1 MNKKFWE
8 RTTTDLGLWKGMNG
22 WLETV
27 IPYDEI
33 AKPVNK
39 SQAHLAAFTRNPKYQ
54 GNFVPETVSRNL
66 IAKEDSQL
74 SEEVGIQQAP
84 NAPSEPTTRYGLIR
98 ADDAATGRRSQPIRF
113 HRDTPHWGNTGTV
126 RYGLNFWPVVQN
138 SHYTNMNRTY
148 YNGFLAESMAY
159 YTAYYQ
165 HWEGGIRNAATYTG
179 WKGRNQTK
187 KVVNTLDWKMN
198 KKGEIYP
205 GNKMTTISA
214 VGVDIESLAQYGD
227 FTTWPQIMW
236 GSLPNT
242 LEREIVTEYAPWMD
256 ILGIRSQEDF
266 NDPILNSTK
275 EFSMYQVNDSAAAIQ
290 IEGTKAL
297 RLQQYCLPDHTS
309 WVWRKMSEYLGANY
323 SLQSF
328 VDAICMIVQTSI
340 SYAKLRPEFKSEFE
354 TLTLNWLNQYC
365 PIENQEWD
373 KNKLLAVN
381 DLWRLISQGNSGQR
395 MDMEKGSLGADV
407 PVALNSRRGTNN
419 PNQLRDEDFSFN
431 IAPPEEITTQLREQ
445 TPEDDVRTAQN
456 LFNWSWMAL
465 YSPGLQVTLD
475 SDNSGSNGILN
486 RNPLKDI
493 FSGPIRKMFPINQ
506 DGTLKD
512 WQTPQGPISELNIGQ
527 WQQVCEMTELGPY
540 PVRTKLIVYDRPNS
554 TWAIQC
560 DSQFINHHWY
570 SEGTS
575 NTPEYDWNI
584 PRELV
589 ILDAEMPILNNV
601 PYHDP
606 ARITNLGK
614 GGNAQM
620 GRNRVQGGI
629 NLLCPNGAV
638 DSQWWASFTS
648 VEEGFC
654 KYFPNYGW
662 SSPKIL
668 KMAWDQMA
676 RWERD
681 VERPTPNESSSTT
694 EAIPFERPFWA
705 TDLTYLEAWQKIY
718 LGQQLAI
725 MSGQNLNQ
733 QLSGFLS
740 SGIWNRDFIMG
751 YDQVTGILGQ
761 QNDLESLIAEEP
773 NDERRQNL
781 IILAG
786 VDTPE
791 QFTAAVNQATSN
803 SYYQLDASQV
813 IPLEQ
818 RQNDMTNFGSWISRI
833 GYQQRRG
840 LQNLLGDI
848 QKLGWVFG
856 SESEVNQHRQEWN
869 EEWQEVVESY
879 DFQSLTVEQF
889 AWPDNWNFAVN
900 RNFAEAS
907 AGTKFIINWTR
918 ILSYRIKTMLED

>member
-1 MNKKFWE
+1 MEKKFWE
-8 RTTTDLGLWKGMNG
+8 KTTTDLGLWKGMNG

-39 SQAHLAAFTRNPKYQ
+39 SQAHLAAFIRNPKYQ

-74 SEEVGIQQAP
+74 SDEEGIQQFP
-84 NAPSEPTTRYGLIR
+84 NIPNNATTRYGLIR
-98 ADDAATGRRSQPIRF
+98 TEDTNTGRNPTRF
-113 HRDTPHWGNTGTV
+113 NRDVPHWGNTGTV
-126 RYGLNFWPVVQN
+126 QYGLNFWPVVQN
-138 SHYTNMNRTY
+138 SHYTNLNRTY

-165 HWEGGIRNAATYTG
+165 HWDGGIRNAASQTG
-179 WKGRNQTK
+179 WKGRNQNK
-187 KVVNTLDWKMN
+187 KVVNTLDWKMS

-205 GNKMTTISA
+205 GNKPTTISA

-236 GSLPNT
+236 GNLPNS
-242 LEREIVTEYAPWMD
+242 LEQEIVTEYSPWMSD
-256 ILGIRSQEDF
+256 ILGIVSQEDF
-266 NDPILNSTK
+266 DENYRNK
-275 EFSMYQVNDSAAAIQ
+275 EFSMYQVNVNSGTYPYV
-290 IEGTKAL
+290 EGTKAL

-309 WVWRKMSEYLGANY
+309 WVWGKMCEYLGANY

-328 VDAICMIVQTSI
+328 VDAICMIVQTSMA
-340 SYAKLRPEFKSEFE
+340 YPKLRPEFKSEYE
-354 TLTLNWLNQYC
+354 TITLNWLNQHC
-365 PIENQEWD
+365 PIANQEWD
-373 KNKLLAVN
+373 KATLLAVN
-381 DLWRLISQGNSGQR
+381 DLWRLISTGDSGQR
-395 MDMEKGSLGADV
+395 KDIQQGSLGADV
-407 PVALNSRRGTNN
+407 PAPFNNRRGTNN
-419 PNQLRDEDFSFN
+419 PNELGDADFSFN
-431 IAPPEEITTQLREQ
+431 IAPPEELITQLSQ
-445 TPEDDVRTAQN
+445 QDPDDESVRTAQN
-456 LFNWSWMAL
+456 LFNWGWMSL
-465 YSPGLQVTLD
+465 YSPGQQVTVE
-475 SDNSGSNGILN
+475 GGFGIL
-486 RNPLKDI
+486 RDNPYKNDFMSSPL
-493 FSGPIRKMFPINQ
+493 RKMFPINQ

-512 WQTPQGPISELNIGQ
+512 WQTPQGPISELSIGQ

-540 PVRTKLIVYDRPNS
+540 PVRTKLIVYDRQNS

-575 NTPEYDWNI
+575 NTGENEWEI
-584 PRELV
+584 PREL
-589 ILDAEMPILNNV
+589 IMLEAEMPILNTV
-601 PYHDP
+601 PYNRPDQ
-606 ARITNLGK
+606 ISNLGR
-614 GGNAQM
+614 GGSAQM
-620 GRNRVQGGI
+620 GRKRQQEGI

-662 SSPKIL
+662 SNPKVL

-676 RWERD
+676 RWERQAGMGTMD
-681 VERPTPNESSSTT
+681 SGTGQNVI

-725 MSGQNLNQ
+725 ISGQSLNQ
-733 QLSGFLS
+733 QISGFLS
-740 SGIWNRDFIMG
+740 SGIWNRDFIMN
-751 YDQVTGILGQ
+751 YDGPTGILGQ
-761 QNDLESLIAEEP
+761 QNDLNDLIAEEP
-773 NDERRQNL
+773 TDERRQSL
-781 IILAG
+781 IRLAG
-786 VDTPE
+786 ADTPE
-791 QFTAAVNQATSN
+791 QFIAEVNQNSS
-803 SYYQLDASQV
+803 SYYQMDASQV
-813 IPLEQ
+813 TPLQE
-818 RQNDMTNFGSWISRI
+818 RQNDMTNFGSWTGRI

-840 LQNLLGDI
+840 LQNLQGEI
-848 QKLGWVFG
+848 KNLGWVFG
-856 SESEVNQHRQEWN
+856 SESEVNQNRQEWN
-869 EEWQEVVESY
+869 EEWQDVVESY
-879 DFQSLTVEQF
+879 DSPSLTVEQF

-900 RNFAEAS
+900 RNFAEPS

>member
-1 MNKKFWE
+1 MDKKFWE

-39 SQAHLAAFTRNPKYQ
+39 SQAHLAAFIRNPKYQ

-74 SEEVGIQQAP
+74 SDEEGIQQTPAV
-84 NAPSEPTTRYGLIR
+84 NSITTRYGLIR
-98 ADDAATGRRSQPIRF
+98 ADNTATSSRQPIRF
-113 HRDTPHWGNTGTV
+113 NRDTPHWGNTGTV

-165 HWEGGIRNAATYTG
+165 HWEGGIRSAAGQTG

-187 KVVNTLDWKMN
+187 KVVNTLDWKMS

-205 GNKMTTISA
+205 GNKQTTISA
-214 VGVDIESLAQYGD
+214 VGIDIESLAQYGD

-236 GSLPNT
+236 GNLPNT
-242 LEREIVTEYAPWMD
+242 LEREILTEYRPWMSD
-256 ILGIRSQEDF
+256 SFGISEEEF
-266 NDPILNSTK
+266 AESINSK
-275 EFSMYQVNDSAAAIQ
+275 EFSMYRINTADSLRV
-290 IEGTKAL
+290 EGTKAL

-309 WVWRKMSEYLGANY
+309 WVWGKMCEYLGANY

-328 VDAICMIVQTSI
+328 VNAICMIVQTSM
-340 SYAKLRPEFKSEFE
+340 SYSKLRPEFKSEYE
-354 TLTLNWLNQYC
+354 TLTLNWLNQHC

-373 KNKLLAVN
+373 KNTLLAVN

-395 MDMEKGSLGADV
+395 MDIQKGSLGADV
-407 PVALNSRRGTNN
+407 PAPFNNKRGTNN
-419 PNQLRDEDFSFN
+419 PNQLSDGDFSFN
-431 IAPPEEITTQLREQ
+431 IAPPEELTTQLAQQ
-445 TPEDDVRTAQN
+445 TIEDENVRTAQN
-456 LFNWSWMAL
+456 LFNWGWMSL
-465 YSPGLQVTLD
+465 YSPGEQVTVE
-475 SDNSGSNGILN
+475 GGFGILRN
-486 RNPLKDI
+486 NPLKND
-493 FSGPIRKMFPINQ
+493 FMSSPVRKTFPINQ

-540 PVRTKLIVYDRPNS
+540 PVRTKLIVYDRENS

-575 NTPEYDWNI
+575 NTPAYAWNI

-589 ILDAEMPILNNV
+589 ILDAEMPILNYV
-601 PYHDP
+601 PYYDP
-606 ARITNLGK
+606 ERVSTLGK
-614 GGNAQM
+614 GGSAQM
-620 GRNRVQGGI
+620 GRNRQIEGI

-662 SSPKIL
+662 SNPKVL
-668 KMAWDQMA
+668 KMAWNQMA
-676 RWERD
+676 RWEMD
-681 VERPTPNESSSTT
+681 G
-694 EAIPFERPFWA
+694 AIADSETGNSLGIEFERPFWA
-705 TDLTYLEAWQKIY
+705 TDITYLEAWQKIY

-740 SGIWNRDFIMG
+740 SGIWNRDFIIG
-751 YDQVTGILGQ
+751 YDQSSGILTQ
-761 QNDLESLIAEEP
+761 QKDLENLIALTQD
-773 NDERRQNL
+773 DERRQSL
-781 IILAG
+781 IRLAG
-786 VDTPE
+786 ADTPE
-791 QFTAAVNQATSN
+791 QFIAEVNQNSS
-803 SYYQLDASQV
+803 SYYQMDANQV
-813 IPLEQ
+813 TPLEQ
-818 RQNDMTNFGSWISRI
+818 RQNDMTNFGSWVSRI

-840 LQNLLGDI
+840 LQNLQGEI

-869 EEWQEVVESY
+869 EEWQDVVESY

-889 AWPDNWNFAVN
+889 EWPDNWNFAVN

>member
-1 MNKKFWE
+1 MDKKFWE

-39 SQAHLAAFTRNPKYQ
+39 SFAHLAAFIRNPKYQ

-74 SEEVGIQQAP
+74 SDEEGIQQAP
-84 NAPSEPTTRYGLIR
+84 VVNSNTTRYGLIR
-98 ADDAATGRRSQPIRF
+98 ADDTVTSRRGQPVRF
-113 HRDTPHWGNTGTV
+113 TRDTPHWGNTGTI

-138 SHYTNMNRTY
+138 SHYTNINRTY

-165 HWEGGIRNAATYTG
+165 HWEGGIRMAAIQTG

-187 KVVNTLDWKMN
+187 KVVNTLDWKMS

-205 GNKMTTISA
+205 GNKQTTISA
-214 VGVDIESLAQYGD
+214 MGVDIESLAQYGD

-242 LEREIVTEYAPWMD
+242 LEREILTEYLPWMSD
-256 ILGIRSQEDF
+256 SFGIGNAEDF
-266 NDPILNSTK
+266 AELTTSK
-275 EFSMYQVNDSAAAIQ
+275 EFSMYRINDAVERR

-297 RLQQYCLPDHTS
+297 RLQQYCRPDHTS
-309 WVWRKMSEYLGANY
+309 WVWSKMCEYLGADY

-328 VDAICMIVQTSI
+328 VNAICMIVQTSM
-340 SYAKLRPEFKSEFE
+340 SYPQLRPEFKSEYE
-354 TLTLNWLNQYC
+354 TLILNWLNQYC
-365 PIENQEWD
+365 PIANQEWD
-373 KNKLLAVN
+373 KATLLAVN
-381 DLWRLISQGNSGQR
+381 DLWGLISKGNSGQR
-395 MDMEKGSLGADV
+395 TDIPKGSLGADV
-407 PVALNSRRGTNN
+407 PAPFNNRRSSNN
-419 PNQLRDEDFSFN
+419 PNQLSDGDFSFN
-431 IAPPEEITTQLREQ
+431 IAPPEELTTQLSQQQPGDEN
-445 TPEDDVRTAQN
+445 VSTAQN
-456 LFNWSWMAL
+456 LFNWSWMSL
-465 YSPGLQVTLD
+465 YSPGQQVTVEGGL
-475 SDNSGSNGILN
+475 GILRN
-486 RNPLKDI
+486 NPLKNN
-493 FSGPIRKMFPINQ
+493 FMEAPLRKMFPINQ

-540 PVRTKLIVYDRPNS
+540 PVRTKLIVYDRENS

-575 NTPEYDWNI
+575 NTPAYEWEI
-584 PRELV
+584 PREL
-589 ILDAEMPILNNV
+589 IMLEAEMPILNNV
-601 PYHDP
+601 PYYDP
-606 ARITNLGK
+606 ERVSNLGR
-614 GGNAQM
+614 GGDAQM
-620 GRNRVQGGI
+620 GRNRQVEGI

-638 DSQWWASFTS
+638 DSEWWASFTS

-662 SSPKIL
+662 SNPKVL

-676 RWERD
+676 RWER
-681 VERPTPNESSSTT
+681 
-694 EAIPFERPFWA
+694 EAVPEIENIETGNVIETIAFERPFWA

-718 LGQQLAI
+718 LGQQLAV
-725 MSGQNLNQ
+725 MSGQNLSNQ
-733 QLSGFLS
+733 ITGFLS
-740 SGIWNRDFIMG
+740 SGIWKRDFQIS
-751 YDQVTGILGQ
+751 YNQASGILTQ
-761 QNDLESLIAEEP
+761 QNDLEILIAEEP
-773 NDERRQNL
+773 TNEIRQNL
-781 IILAG
+781 ILLAG
-786 VDTPE
+786 ADTPE
-791 QFTAAVNQATSN
+791 QFAAAANQSSSN
-803 SYYQLDASQV
+803 TYYQLEADYV
-813 IPLEQ
+813 VPLEQ
-818 RQNDMTNFGSWISRI
+818 RQSEMTNFGNWTNSLS
-833 GYQQRRG
+833 YQQRRG
-840 LQNLLGDI
+840 VQRLKEQI
-848 QKLGWVFG
+848 RKLGWVFG

-869 EEWQEVVESY
+869 QEWQDVVESY

-889 AWPDNWNFAVN
+889 EWPDNWNFAVN

>member
-1 MNKKFWE
+1 MDKKFWE
-8 RTTTDLGLWKGMNG
+8 RTTTSLGLWKGMNG

-39 SQAHLAAFTRNPKYQ
+39 SQAHLAAFIRNPKYQ

-74 SEEVGIQQAP
+74 SEEEGIEQAP
-84 NAPSEPTTRYGLIR
+84 AFLSANTTRYGLIR
-98 ADDAATGRRSQPIRF
+98 ADDTVTSRRSQPVRF
-113 HRDTPHWGNTGTV
+113 NRDTPHWGNTGTV

-165 HWEGGIRNAATYTG
+165 HWEGGIRNAASQTG

-187 KVVNTLDWKMN
+187 KVVNTLDWKMS

-205 GNKMTTISA
+205 GNKPTVISA

-236 GSLPNT
+236 GNLPNT
-242 LEREIVTEYAPWMD
+242 LEREILTEYSPFLD
-256 ILGIRSQEDF
+256 NIGIRSQEDF
-266 NDPILNSTK
+266 NEVSNSK
-275 EFSMYQVNDSAAAIQ
+275 EFSMYRINNAEGR

-309 WVWRKMSEYLGANY
+309 WVWGKMSEYLGANY

-328 VDAICMIVQTSI
+328 VNAICMIVQTSL

-365 PIENQEWD
+365 PIENQEWN
-373 KNKLLAVN
+373 KTKLLAVN
-381 DLWRLISQGNSGQR
+381 DLWKLISQGNSGQR
-395 MDMEKGSLGADV
+395 MDIQKGSLGADV
-407 PVALNSRRGTNN
+407 PVALNSRRTTNN
-419 PNQLRDEDFSFN
+419 PNQLTDENFSFN
-431 IAPPEEITTQLREQ
+431 IAPSEEITTQLREQ
-445 TPEDDVRTAQN
+445 IIAPERTAQN

-465 YSPGLQVTLD
+465 YSPGLQVTLE
-475 SDNSGSNGILN
+475 NGNGIMS
-486 RNPLKDI
+486 RNPLGDM
-493 FSGPIRKMFPINQ
+493 FNAPIRKMFPINQ

-540 PVRTKLIVYDRPNS
+540 PVRTKLIVYDRENS

-575 NTPEYDWNI
+575 NTPEYAWNI

-601 PYHDP
+601 PYYDP
-606 ARITNLGK
+606 DRISNLGR
-614 GGNAQM
+614 GGSAQM
-620 GRNRVQGGI
+620 GKQRITEGI

-662 SSPKIL
+662 SNPKIL

-681 VERPTPNESSSTT
+681 GTQIQDMETGNISGIE
-694 EAIPFERPFWA
+694 FERPFWA

-725 MSGQNLNQ
+725 MSGQDLNFQ
-733 QLSGFLS
+733 ISAFLS
-740 SGIWNRDFIMG
+740 SGIWSRDFVIG
-751 YDQVTGILGQ
+751 YDQASGILTQ
-761 QNDLESLIAEEP
+761 QKDLENLIAEEP
-773 NDERRQNL
+773 NDERRQSL
-781 IILAG
+781 IRLAG
-786 VDTPE
+786 ADTPE
-791 QFTAAVNQATSN
+791 QFIAEVNQNSS
-803 SYYQLDASQV
+803 SYYQMDANQV
-813 IPLEQ
+813 TSLEE
-818 RQNDMTNFGSWISRI
+818 RQNDMTNFGTWIGRI

-840 LQNLLGDI
+840 LQNLQGEI

-869 EEWQEVVESY
+869 EEWQEVAESY

-918 ILSYRIKTMLED
+918 ILSYRIRTMLED